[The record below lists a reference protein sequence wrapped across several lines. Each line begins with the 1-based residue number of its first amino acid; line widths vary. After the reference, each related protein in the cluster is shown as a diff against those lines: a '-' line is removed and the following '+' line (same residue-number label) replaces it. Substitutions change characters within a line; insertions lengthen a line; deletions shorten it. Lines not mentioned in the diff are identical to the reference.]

1 MQIGSWYF
9 LQDYDKQS
17 RERGNSFSTHSP
29 MKGGFSLSSEGNASD
44 PRLPLFSDLYLCDNC
59 GKDFESLHKVLV
71 REISFGYIE

>member
-1 MQIGSWYF
+1 
-9 LQDYDKQS
+9 
-17 RERGNSFSTHSP
+17 

-71 REISFGYIE
+71 RKISFGYIE